1 MGKQKVPQR
10 GMFRLNSKRLNE
22 IGITLVELLAVLTL
36 MSFVSIFTISLIV
49 KSTET
54 TDAIRVETSLRDEAD
69 IIVSSLIKSLYTTK
83 QAHIIQNVT
92 DNDNSYLNVSSSPA
106 LCKRDTSG
114 NLILDTACRN
124 SLKPIGF
131 VTSNGKTRLHLR
143 NDIYEVSNNNIS
155 ILKSSRII
163 GDPSNATSY
172 QIILVLHYKTRN
184 TLKEIQFVN
193 EVQPF

>member
-1 MGKQKVPQR
+1 MGKQKALQR

-22 IGITLVELLAVLTL
+22 TGITLVELLAVLTL
-36 MSFVSIFTISLIV
+36 MSFISIFTISLIV

-54 TDAIRVETSLRDEAD
+54 TNAIRVETSLRDEAD
-69 IIVSSLIKSLYTTK
+69 IIVSSLIKSIYSTK

-92 DNDNSYLNVSSSPA
+92 DNENSYLNVSSSPA
-106 LCKRDTSG
+106 LCKRDTAG
-114 NLILDTACRN
+114 NLILDTACKN

-131 VTSNGKTRLHLR
+131 ITTNGKTRLHLR
-143 NDIYEVSNNNIS
+143 NEIYEVSNNNIT
-155 ILKSSRII
+155 ILKSSRIV
-163 GDPSNATSY
+163 GDPANATSY
-172 QIILVLHYKTRN
+172 KITLVLQYKTRN

>member
-1 MGKQKVPQR
+1 MGKQKGLQK
-10 GMFRLNSKRLNE
+10 GMLRLNNKKLNE
-22 IGITLVELLAVLTL
+22 CGISLVELLAVLTL
-36 MSFVSIFTISLIV
+36 MSFISIFTITLIV
-49 KSTET
+49 QSTKT
-54 TDAIRVETSLRDEAD
+54 TDAIRVESSLRDEAD
-69 IIVSSLIKSLYTTK
+69 IIVSSLIKSLYETK

-106 LCKRDTSG
+106 LCKRDTAG
-114 NLILDTACRN
+114 NLILDTACKN

-131 VTSNGKTRLHLR
+131 VTSNGKTRLQLKD
-143 NDIYEVSNNNIS
+143 NNYEVSNNNIS

-163 GDPSNATSY
+163 GDPNNATSY
-172 QIILVLHYKTRN
+172 TITLVLQYKTRN